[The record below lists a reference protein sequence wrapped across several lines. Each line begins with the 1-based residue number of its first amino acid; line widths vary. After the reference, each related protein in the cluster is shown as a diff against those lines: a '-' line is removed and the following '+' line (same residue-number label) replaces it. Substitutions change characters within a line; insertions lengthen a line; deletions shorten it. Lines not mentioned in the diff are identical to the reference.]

1 MLNRAILSAEH
12 AELIDIADLFAIE
25 LRALTPNLERLAS
38 LRLRFSRVLL
48 LHLAQEDHLLYP
60 TLKRTTDGPTRELAA
75 RFEAEMG
82 QLGDIYR
89 RYVTRWSS
97 IAIAQDWD
105 GFRTDTRSFLAAL
118 RRRIRREETEL
129 YPRMPIVLPDQ
140 NISRV
145 A

>member
-1 MLNRAILSAEH
+1 MLNRTILSAEH

-25 LRALTPNLERLAS
+25 LRAPTPDIERLAA

-60 TLKRTTDGPTRELAA
+60 TLKRTTDAPTRDLAA
-75 RFEAEMG
+75 RFESEMG
-82 QLGDIYR
+82 QLGDTYR
-89 RYVTRWSS
+89 NYVARWSS

-105 GFRTDTRSFLAAL
+105 GFRTETRALLAAL

-129 YPRMPIVLPDQ
+129 YPRIPMALAERDAA
-140 NISRV
+140 RF